1 MCSVVERTRVDF
13 VLSDDLRYRFLK
25 LLAEEPQIS
34 QRDVARRLGISVGKA
49 NYCLSALVETG
60 LVKIDNVRKASNKL
74 AYAYLLTPRGIE
86 EKTRITVGF
95 LQRKMREYGD
105 LQQEIEVLRREVMA
119 TGSGECYVNVD
130 ALPQQIAA
138 GD

>member
-1 MCSVVERTRVDF
+1 M
-13 VLSDDLRYRFLK
+13 LNDDVRYKFLK

-34 QRDVARRLGISVGKA
+34 QRDLARRLSISVGKA
-49 NYCLSALVETG
+49 NYCLSALVDKG
-60 LVKIDNVRKASNKL
+60 LVKIDNVRKAGNKL

-86 EKTRITVGF
+86 EKTRIAVSF

-119 TGSGECYVNVD
+119 TGSGECYVNVE
-130 ALPQQIAA
+130 ALPQKLTTI
-138 GD
+138 D

>member
-1 MCSVVERTRVDF
+1 M
-13 VLSDDLRYRFLK
+13 LNDDVRYKFLK

-34 QRDVARRLGISVGKA
+34 QRDLARRLSISVGKA
-49 NYCLSALVETG
+49 NYCLSALVEKG
-60 LVKIDNVRKASNKL
+60 LVKIDNVRKVGNKL

-86 EKTRITVGF
+86 EKTRIAVGF

-119 TGSGECYVNVD
+119 TGSGECYVNVE
-130 ALPQQIAA
+130 ALPQKLTTI
-138 GD
+138 D

>member
-1 MCSVVERTRVDF
+1 M
-13 VLSDDLRYRFLK
+13 LNDDVRYKLLK

-34 QRDVARRLGISVGKA
+34 QRDLARRLSISVGKA
-49 NYCLSALVETG
+49 NYCLSALVEKG
-60 LVKIDNVRKASNKL
+60 LVKIDNVRKVGNKL

-119 TGSGECYVNVD
+119 TGSGECYVNVE
-130 ALPQQIAA
+130 ALPQKLTTI
-138 GD
+138 D